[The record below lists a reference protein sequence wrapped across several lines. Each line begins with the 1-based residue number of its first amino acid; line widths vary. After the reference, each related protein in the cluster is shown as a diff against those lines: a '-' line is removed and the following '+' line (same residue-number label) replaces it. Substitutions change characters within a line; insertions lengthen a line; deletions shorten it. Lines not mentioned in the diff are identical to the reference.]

1 MADESAAR
9 ASEVAALFK
18 IHGVDQRSSEL
29 VFTHPALDDGGHITL
44 RQDGSNSEDF
54 VPGTSTVIWPCAYS
68 LGDFLCDATV
78 ANRESGDA
86 QRDDPSYA
94 ANLGAVTPSSVVVE
108 IGAGL
113 GLAGLVD
120 DASGAQEPRHSGF
133 GKLHGGRAV
142 VAKSDVATRTGQS
155 QGCESKRRT

>member
-54 VPGTSTVIWPCAYS
+54 VPGTSTVIWPCAYT
-68 LGDFLCDATV
+68 LGDFTCQL
-78 ANRESGDA
+78 
-86 QRDDPSYA
+86 
-94 ANLGAVTPSSVVVE
+94 
-108 IGAGL
+108 
-113 GLAGLVD
+113 
-120 DASGAQEPRHSGF
+120 
-133 GKLHGGRAV
+133 
-142 VAKSDVATRTGQS
+142 S
-155 QGCESKRRT
+155 QGKTISTVDLKRSLRSGVAVGLHKLKFS